1 MEFLDKDN
9 RRVTM
14 SYKTN
19 NDRPD
24 GNHVLAI
31 PLYKNQLLFTQHKMR
46 GIEFPGGKV
55 EEGEQSIQAIKR
67 ELFEETGGI
76 PETIDYIAQY
86 QVHTF
91 DNSIF
96 KKDVYIVKVKSF
108 EEKSDYLE
116 TRGPLLF
123 DNINS
128 IPLDKQSYLIQ
139 DNAILKCVERMIE
152 LGYYRD

>member
-19 NDRPD
+19 NDCPD
-24 GNHVLAI
+24 GNHALAI

>member
-1 MEFLDKDN
+1 MKKEKKA
-9 RRVTM
+9 
-14 SYKTN
+14 YK
-19 NDRPD
+19 
-24 GNHVLAI
+24 L
-31 PLYKNQLLFTQHKMR
+31 
-46 GIEFPGGKV
+46 
-55 EEGEQSIQAIKR
+55 SR

-108 EEKSDYLE
+108 KEKSDYLE

>member
-19 NDRPD
+19 NDHPD

-31 PLYKNQLLFTQHKMR
+31 PLYQSQLLFTHHKLR
-46 GIEFPGGKV
+46 GIEFQVVRLKK
-55 EEGEQSIQAIKR
+55 EKKAYKLSKR
-67 ELFEETGGI
+67 AFEETGGI

-96 KKDVYIVKVKSF
+96 KKMYIS
-108 EEKSDYLE
+108 
-116 TRGPLLF
+116 
-123 DNINS
+123 
-128 IPLDKQSYLIQ
+128 
-139 DNAILKCVERMIE
+139 
-152 LGYYRD
+152 

>member
-19 NDRPD
+19 NDCPD

-55 EEGEQSIQAIKR
+55 EKGEQSIQAIKR

-86 QVHTF
+86 QVHTL
-91 DNSIF
+91 DNAIF
-96 KKDVYIVKVKSF
+96 KKDVYIVRIKSIK
-108 EEKSDYLE
+108 EKSDYLE
-116 TRGPLLF
+116 TSGPLLF
-123 DNINS
+123 KHISDVPS
-128 IPLDKQSYLIQ
+128 DMQSYLIQ
-139 DNAILKCVERMIE
+139 DDAILKCVERMID

>member
-19 NDRPD
+19 NDCPD

-108 EEKSDYLE
+108 KEKSDYLE

>member
-19 NDRPD
+19 NDCPD
-24 GNHVLAI
+24 GKHVLAI

-55 EEGEQSIQAIKR
+55 EEGEQSIQALKR

-139 DNAILKCVERMIE
+139 DNAILKCVERMIA

>member
-19 NDRPD
+19 NDCPD

-31 PLYKNQLLFTQHKMR
+31 PLYKNQLLLHKMR

-55 EEGEQSIQAIKR
+55 EEGEQSIRK
-67 ELFEETGGI
+67 GGI

-96 KKDVYIVKVKSF
+96 KKMYIS
-108 EEKSDYLE
+108 
-116 TRGPLLF
+116 
-123 DNINS
+123 
-128 IPLDKQSYLIQ
+128 
-139 DNAILKCVERMIE
+139 
-152 LGYYRD
+152 

>member
-14 SYKTN
+14 CYKTN
-19 NDRPD
+19 NDHPD

-31 PLYKNQLLFTQHKMR
+31 PLYQSQLLFTHHKLR
-46 GIEFPGGKV
+46 GIEFRV
-55 EEGEQSIQAIKR
+55 VRLKR
-67 ELFEETGGI
+67 RRKHTSYQERAFEETGGI

-96 KKDVYIVKVKSF
+96 KKMYIS
-108 EEKSDYLE
+108 
-116 TRGPLLF
+116 
-123 DNINS
+123 
-128 IPLDKQSYLIQ
+128 
-139 DNAILKCVERMIE
+139 
-152 LGYYRD
+152 

>member
-19 NDRPD
+19 NDCPD

-31 PLYKNQLLFTQHKMR
+31 PLYKNQLLLLDKMR

-67 ELFEETGGI
+67 ELL
-76 PETIDYIAQY
+76 
-86 QVHTF
+86 
-91 DNSIF
+91 
-96 KKDVYIVKVKSF
+96 KKQ
-108 EEKSDYLE
+108 EAYLK
-116 TRGPLLF
+116 R
-123 DNINS
+123 
-128 IPLDKQSYLIQ
+128 
-139 DNAILKCVERMIE
+139 
-152 LGYYRD
+152 

>member
-19 NDRPD
+19 NDCPD

-46 GIEFPGGKV
+46 GIEFPGGVKENKV
-55 EEGEQSIQAIKR
+55 YKQSER
-67 ELFEETGGI
+67 TFEETGGI

-96 KKDVYIVKVKSF
+96 KKMYIS
-108 EEKSDYLE
+108 
-116 TRGPLLF
+116 
-123 DNINS
+123 
-128 IPLDKQSYLIQ
+128 
-139 DNAILKCVERMIE
+139 
-152 LGYYRD
+152 

>member
-19 NDRPD
+19 NDCPD

-31 PLYKNQLLFTQHKMR
+31 HYIRTSYFYHKMR

-67 ELFEETGGI
+67 ELL
-76 PETIDYIAQY
+76 
-86 QVHTF
+86 
-91 DNSIF
+91 
-96 KKDVYIVKVKSF
+96 KKQ
-108 EEKSDYLE
+108 EAYLK
-116 TRGPLLF
+116 R
-123 DNINS
+123 
-128 IPLDKQSYLIQ
+128 
-139 DNAILKCVERMIE
+139 
-152 LGYYRD
+152 

>member
-1 MEFLDKDN
+1 MEFLDNDN

-19 NDRPD
+19 NDCPD

>member
-14 SYKTN
+14 CYKTN
-19 NDRPD
+19 NDHPD

-31 PLYKNQLLFTQHKMR
+31 PLYQSQLLFTHHKR
-46 GIEFPGGKV
+46 GIEFRVVRLKKKKAYKL
-55 EEGEQSIQAIKR
+55 SR

-96 KKDVYIVKVKSF
+96 KRCI
-108 EEKSDYLE
+108 
-116 TRGPLLF
+116 
-123 DNINS
+123 
-128 IPLDKQSYLIQ
+128 
-139 DNAILKCVERMIE
+139 
-152 LGYYRD
+152 YREG

>member
-19 NDRPD
+19 NDCPD

-31 PLYKNQLLFTQHKMR
+31 PLYKNQLLLLKDKMR

-67 ELFEETGGI
+67 ELL
-76 PETIDYIAQY
+76 
-86 QVHTF
+86 
-91 DNSIF
+91 
-96 KKDVYIVKVKSF
+96 KKQ
-108 EEKSDYLE
+108 EAYLK
-116 TRGPLLF
+116 R
-123 DNINS
+123 
-128 IPLDKQSYLIQ
+128 
-139 DNAILKCVERMIE
+139 
-152 LGYYRD
+152 

>member
-19 NDRPD
+19 NDCPD

>member
-19 NDRPD
+19 NDCPD

-31 PLYKNQLLFTQHKMR
+31 PLYKNQLLLLSTKCVALSFQVVRLKK
-46 GIEFPGGKV
+46 ENKV
-55 EEGEQSIQAIKR
+55 YKQSR
-67 ELFEETGGI
+67 ETFEETGGI

-96 KKDVYIVKVKSF
+96 KKMYIS
-108 EEKSDYLE
+108 
-116 TRGPLLF
+116 
-123 DNINS
+123 
-128 IPLDKQSYLIQ
+128 
-139 DNAILKCVERMIE
+139 
-152 LGYYRD
+152 

>member
-19 NDRPD
+19 NDCPD

-67 ELFEETGGI
+67 TFEETGGI

>member
-19 NDRPD
+19 NDCPD

-152 LGYYRD
+152 FGYYRD

>member
-14 SYKTN
+14 CYKTN
-19 NDRPD
+19 NDHPD

-31 PLYKNQLLFTQHKMR
+31 PLYQSQLLFTHHKLR

-55 EEGEQSIQAIKR
+55 EKGEESIQAIKR

>member
-19 NDRPD
+19 NDCPD

-31 PLYKNQLLFTQHKMR
+31 PLYKNQLLFTRHKMR

>member
-19 NDRPD
+19 NDCPD

-46 GIEFPGGKV
+46 GIEFTGGKV

>member
-19 NDRPD
+19 NDCPD

-152 LGYYRD
+152 LEYYRD